1 MRALR
6 FNETKI
12 TIKYPLHRDN
22 VVTEA
27 NPELNNDKNHILGI
41 SADFNL

>member
-12 TIKYPLHRDN
+12 TIKYALHRDN
-22 VVTEA
+22 FLTEG
-27 NPELNNDKNHILGI
+27 NPESNNDKNKKHVPGI
-41 SADFNL
+41 SADS